1 MIKKDLMGQ
10 ECYGIRGEMDMYHAP
25 IIKRI
30 LDKLIGQ
37 GAQTIILDMSETD
50 YIDST
55 GIGVAITTMKSLKT
69 VNGRLVL
76 FRVPSDIMNL
86 LAKTNMLD
94 FFLIADDHE
103 DLEKVLAGRDEGR
116 KEKAARLTRI

>member
-25 IIKRI
+25 VIKRI

-37 GAQTIILDMSETD
+37 GVQTIILDLSETE

-55 GIGVAITTMKSLKT
+55 GIGVAITTMKSLRSVRGK
-69 VNGRLVL
+69 LVL
-76 FRVPSDIMNL
+76 FGLTPEIRSL

-94 FFLIADDHE
+94 FFLIASDHRE
-103 DLEKVLAGRDEGR
+103 RADLLDGGNSRPPASAG
-116 KEKAARLTRI
+116 